1 MDFGLMLSSHGWKS
15 PGYYYD
21 GNYNPSAGEK
31 PDKPSSGYT
40 SDNKCTP
47 YYLNIPIHIGYKFPV
62 GRNVSLFI
70 NAGPYFNIGLFGKA
84 KETITPDK
92 GTATTKEMVG
102 NVFSE
107 RCLIASIGG
116 WDSVPERRL
125 PAISSFPLGMIG
137 G

>member
-1 MDFGLMLSSHGWKS
+1 MK
-15 PGYYYD
+15 
-21 GNYNPSAGEK
+21 K

-102 NVFSE
+102 NVFSDKMLNRFDWGLGFRAGTE
-107 RCLIASIGG
+107 IARHIQLSIGYD
-116 WDSVPERRL
+116 W
-125 PAISSFPLGMIG
+125 GMKNINKSG
-137 G
+137 VDNKNRTFVASCAYMF